1 MNGMKDGCPIDP
13 YSPCPCGSG
22 KKYKFCCYQKARE
35 RETAKGPS
43 FFSLSSSAGFDE
55 EISEGVL
62 VGDMAEGRR
71 LCDKGLRLMA
81 AGKFEQAIPLF
92 RQSSEAAPF
101 VYTAA
106 NNLAVC
112 LFATGQLDEAI
123 RVQTESMKAAPFP
136 NPFGLSNLVTF
147 HTVNGDEEA
156 AQRYLGEALA
166 CSLPSA
172 DACVKVCEVLA
183 RFKRHREILDF
194 ADRSGYGDDPGVCFF
209 TGVAA
214 ANLDDRPRAQ
224 RDLRRMPLGHYKAE
238 IARRYLECL
247 GEKIKPH
254 TVRGDWPYLFA
265 HEICPFEVAR
275 NELEK
280 DEADWLSRRVVV
292 DFCEA
297 ILNESSAEP
306 ENGIRMLIHAKHP
319 EAVELLQIIA
329 KGTFGPDS
337 LRMEAIQELDARG
350 KLDRRQGI
358 EVFLNGKR
366 GKVAYKGT
374 RLNPDFRFGK
384 QLPEKLEK
392 LYAKAVGAGYKKRPD
407 WSLIGETYLRVIK
420 EEPEYYPARYN
431 YAISLIHRGR
441 TDEAETVLHGLVK
454 ERPEYLFARATLLQI
469 LVNGD
474 HMDEADTLFRSADM
488 PEETHP
494 DAMVVWLV
502 AQTLY
507 HEAAE
512 RDEEAFRCIRTA
524 HEISPDTPAVKALWP
539 DYEDWDKEA

>member
-1 MNGMKDGCPIDP
+1 MDMSELPKIEP

-43 FFSLSSSAGFDE
+43 FFSSASSPDMDGAVP
-55 EISEGVL
+55 EGVL
-62 VGDMAEGRR
+62 VGDLAEGRR
-71 LCDKGLRLMA
+71 FCDRGLRLMA

-92 RQSSEAAPF
+92 RQSSAAAPF

-112 LFATGQLDEAI
+112 LFATGRLDEAI
-123 RVQTESMKAAPFP
+123 RTQAESLKAVPFP

-147 HTVNGDEEA
+147 HTVNGDEAA

-166 CSLPSA
+166 CGLPSA

-183 RFKRHREILDF
+183 RFKRHREILGL

-214 ANLDDRPRAQ
+214 ANLSDRTRAL

-238 IARRYLECL
+238 MARRYLECL
-247 GEKIKPH
+247 GEKTTPH

-280 DEADWLSRRVVV
+280 DKADWLSRRVVV

-319 EAVELLQIIA
+319 EAVELLWIIA

-350 KLDRRQGI
+350 KLDRQQGI
-358 EVFLNGKR
+358 DVFLNGKR
-366 GKVAYKGT
+366 GKVAVSG
-374 RLNPDFRFGK
+374 NPAGYGLPVWKATAGK
-384 QLPEKLEK
+384 AGEAVRQSRRSRIQEASGLGVDRRDLPPRHKR
-392 LYAKAVGAGYKKRPD
+392 GAGVLPCAVQ
-407 WSLIGETYLRVIK
+407 LRDQ
-420 EEPEYYPARYN
+420 PHPPWT
-431 YAISLIHRGR
+431 HGRGG
-441 TDEAETVLHGLVK
+441 D
-454 ERPEYLFARATLLQI
+454 PFARTGEGTSGI
-469 LVNGD
+469 FVRPG
-474 HMDEADTLFRSADM
+474 HI
-488 PEETHP
+488 
-494 DAMVVWLV
+494 
-502 AQTLY
+502 
-507 HEAAE
+507 AANP
-512 RDEEAFRCIRTA
+512 R
-524 HEISPDTPAVKALWP
+524 
-539 DYEDWDKEA
+539 